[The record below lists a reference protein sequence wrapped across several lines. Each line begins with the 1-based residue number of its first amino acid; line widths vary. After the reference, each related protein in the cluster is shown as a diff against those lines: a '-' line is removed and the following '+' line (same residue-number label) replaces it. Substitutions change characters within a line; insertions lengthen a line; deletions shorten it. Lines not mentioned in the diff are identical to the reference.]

1 MAERESIGKE
11 VVNIS
16 QFIRD
21 WHAVLDQTE
30 NQKTDNVTFD
40 EYLKM
45 HVDIDDAMVTELDTV
60 CG

>member
-1 MAERESIGKE
+1 MAERESIGK